1 LVVKG
6 WRIDMKSRILM
17 LALAAGALGAAVCL
31 AQDPN
36 LGTWKRNEAKS
47 KMPAG
52 LSQNNTVVMEAAG
65 DNIKVTMD
73 GTDKDGK
80 PTHSEWTGK
89 FDGNDYP
96 VTGNPNVDSRSYKK
110 IDDHKME
117 TTNKKDGK
125 VVLTAQVEISKDGK
139 TRTVH
144 VTQTDSAGKK
154 VTGKAVFEKQ

>member
-1 LVVKG
+1 
-6 WRIDMKSRILM
+6 M
-17 LALAAGALGAAVCL
+17 LALAAGALGTTVCL

-36 LGTWKRNEAKS
+36 MGTWKRNEAKS

-65 DNIKVTMD
+65 DNIKVTME

-96 VTGNPNVDSRSYKK
+96 VTGNPAVDARSYKK
-110 IDDHKME
+110 IDDHKMV

-125 VVLTAQVEISKDGK
+125 AVLIAQVEVSKDGK

-144 VTQTDSAGKK
+144 VTQTDSDGKK

>member
-1 LVVKG
+1 
-6 WRIDMKSRILM
+6 MKSRILM

-89 FDGNDYP
+89 FDGKDYP
-96 VTGNPNVDSRSYKK
+96 ATGDPNGDTRGYKLINSRTLTFSSKK
-110 IDDHKME
+110 A
-117 TTNKKDGK
+117 GK
-125 VVLTAQVEISKDGK
+125 VTLSGRIVVSRDGK
-139 TRTVH
+139 TRTV
-144 VTQTDSAGKK
+144 TTTATDDKGKK
-154 VTGKAVFEKQ
+154 VTSVAVYDKQ

>member
-1 LVVKG
+1 
-6 WRIDMKSRILM
+6 
-17 LALAAGALGAAVCL
+17 
-31 AQDPN
+31 
-36 LGTWKRNEAKS
+36 
-47 KMPAG
+47 
-52 LSQNNTVVMEAAG
+52 MEAAG

-144 VTQTDSAGKK
+144 VTQTGSDGKK